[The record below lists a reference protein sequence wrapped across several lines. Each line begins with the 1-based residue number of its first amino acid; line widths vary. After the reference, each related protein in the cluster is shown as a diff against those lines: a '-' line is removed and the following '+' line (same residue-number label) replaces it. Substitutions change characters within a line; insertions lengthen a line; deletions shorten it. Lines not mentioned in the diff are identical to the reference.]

1 MLITRI
7 HAGFRHFFYFFR
19 QAGRNFKIGG
29 LSTIIAVISIACSLL
44 LICLYLLVSSNLSPV
59 LDLARNI
66 EVVLYLKENI
76 SPRQISHL
84 QQKLAGFVEVSEAR
98 YISKTEA
105 LEKFRRMLK
114 KDAILLDGLAYNPL
128 PASFELSLSH
138 ELKDPDLLKSFFSR
152 LTNLPE
158 VDSLQGGGE
167 WVQKLS
173 GLLMAIRLVLLC
185 IGAILTIISLFII
198 ASTIHLTIDNR
209 RDEIIIMRL
218 VGATE
223 WYVRFPFVFE
233 GIMEG
238 FLGGCLALVI
248 STVLY
253 YAFCWE
259 ISPLLKLVFGISA
272 IDFFGSREIFLIL
285 ILGVLVG
292 GLGAILP
299 FCVPSHQMR

>member
-1 MLITRI
+1 MLITRFRV
-7 HAGFRHFFYFFR
+7 GFRHFFYFLR
-19 QAGRNFKIGG
+19 QGGRNFKRGG
-29 LSTIIAVISIACSLL
+29 LSTVIAVISIACSLL
-44 LICLYLLVSSNLSPV
+44 LLCLYFFVSSNLSPV

-66 EVVLYLKENI
+66 EVVLYLKENL
-76 SPRQISHL
+76 SPHQISTL
-84 QQKLAGFVEVSEAR
+84 QQKLVCFGEVSAAR

-105 LEKFRRMLK
+105 LEKFRKILK
-114 KDAILLDGLAYNPL
+114 KDAILLDGLVDNPL

-138 ELKDPDLLKSFFSR
+138 DLKEPDLVKSFLSR

-158 VDSLQGGGE
+158 VESIQGGGE
-167 WVQKLS
+167 WVQKFS
-173 GLLMAIRLVLLC
+173 GLLIAIRLLVLC

-198 ASTIHLTIDNR
+198 ASTIHFTIDNR
-209 RDEIIIMRL
+209 RDEILIMRL

-223 WYVRFPFVFE
+223 WYVRFPFIFE

-238 FLGGCLALVI
+238 FSGGFLALVI

-259 ISPLLKLVFGISA
+259 ISPFLKLVFGIST
-272 IDFFGSREIFLIL
+272 IDFFGSKEIFLIL
-285 ILGVLVG
+285 ILGALVG

>member
-1 MLITRI
+1 LLITRLR
-7 HAGFRHFFYFFR
+7 AGFRHFFYFFC
-19 QAGRNFKIGG
+19 QGGRNIKLGG
-29 LSTIIAVISIACSLL
+29 LSTVIAVISIACSLL
-44 LICLYLLVSSNLSPV
+44 LLCLYFFVSSNLSPV
-59 LDLARNI
+59 LDLAKNN

-76 SPRQISHL
+76 SPQQISHL

-98 YISKTEA
+98 YISKIEA

-114 KDAILLDGLAYNPL
+114 KDAILLDGLADNPL
-128 PASFELSLSH
+128 PASFELSIAH
-138 ELKDPDLLKSFFSR
+138 DLKDPDFLKSFLSR

-158 VDSLQGGGE
+158 IDSMQGGGE

-173 GLLMAIRLVLLC
+173 GLLMAIRLLLLG
-185 IGAILTIISLFII
+185 IGAILIIISLFII

-218 VGATE
+218 VGASE
-223 WYVRFPFVFE
+223 WYIRFPFVFE

-259 ISPLLKLVFGISA
+259 ISPFLKLVFGIFV
-272 IDFFGSREIFLIL
+272 IDFFGGREIFLIL
-285 ILGVLVG
+285 VLGALVG

-299 FCVPSHQMR
+299 FCAPSHQMR